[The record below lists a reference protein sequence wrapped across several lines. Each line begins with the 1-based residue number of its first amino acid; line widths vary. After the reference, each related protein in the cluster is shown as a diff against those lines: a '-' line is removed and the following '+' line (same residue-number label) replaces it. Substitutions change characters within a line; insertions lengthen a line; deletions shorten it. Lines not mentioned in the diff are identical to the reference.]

1 MSRKFAACLLIVLV
15 LALVSCTPDSTPS
28 QQQDVPTEAM
38 ATPSQ
43 PLDEFLNEASLAV
56 VLRFPE
62 TITHLGIGEWIG
74 VRNDQLMPLTH
85 DYERE
90 TIRLLEDLIG
100 QLAQYDLSAVDERSA
115 LSARVYGW
123 YLQDLLEAHRYSDHA
138 YSVSTHL
145 SSYPDTIER
154 LLTRTQPLRS
164 SVDVQDYM
172 SRLGQIGE
180 RFDELIVRL
189 ADSEAIRATP
199 PTFILTTA
207 AAALRQTADQPPE
220 QSGYYLRLEKGLGD
234 ISSLSQSV
242 RETTL
247 REAAEIIENIVL
259 PAYLRLAQAVSSQ
272 AVRAGEAIGV
282 WQHEGGSEYYA
293 YVLRKHT
300 TTNLSADAIHAL
312 GVQEVSR
319 IQGEIR
325 DAASALGFDP
335 ELDIRTLYAQLTQ
348 ITGVSTGQQT
358 VAFCQ
363 KTIDDIVSIIR
374 PAFLTWPNATI
385 DVIEGGT
392 SAYFSP
398 GSLDGTRP
406 GQFIAPAARQEPLFA
421 LPTLVYHEAIP
432 GHGLQA
438 AFAHAT
444 DLPAYRAGMG
454 FTAYSEGWALY
465 AERLAWEMGAYA
477 DDAYGNLGRLQA
489 ELFRSARLVVDTG
502 IHAQHWTFDQAV
514 DYLEQNTGLDHA
526 YVEQEIA
533 RYVVNPGQATA
544 YKVGMLELMSL
555 RARAQRELGEAF
567 DLASFHQA
575 ILEEADVPLVILDE
589 LVSDYIEHSQ

>member
-1 MSRKFAACLLIVLV
+1 MSRKFAACLLIVLAI
-15 LALVSCTPDSTPS
+15 ALVSCTPDRAPS
-28 QQQDVPTEAM
+28 RQQDVAAEAI

-90 TIRLLEDLIG
+90 TISLLEDLIE

-123 YLQDLLEAHRYSDHA
+123 YLQDLLQAHRYSDHA

-145 SSYPDTIER
+145 SSYPDTLER

-189 ADSEAIRATP
+189 ADSEAIGATP
-199 PTFILTTA
+199 PSFILTAA

-220 QSGYYLRLEKGLGD
+220 QSDYYLRLGNGLLG

-242 RETTL
+242 RDATL
-247 REAAEIIENIVL
+247 REAAEIIEKSVF
-259 PAYLRLAQAVSSQ
+259 PAYLRLSQAVSSQ
-272 AVRAGEAIGV
+272 AVRAGDAIGV
-282 WQHEGGSEYYA
+282 WRHEGGSEYYA

-300 TTNLSADAIHAL
+300 TTDLSADDIHAL

-325 DAASALGFDP
+325 DVAAALGFDP
-335 ELDIRTLYAQLTQ
+335 ELDIRTLYAQLTE
-348 ITGVSTGQQT
+348 ITGVATGQQT
-358 VAFCQ
+358 VAFCRA
-363 KTIDDIVSIIR
+363 TIDDIASIIR
-374 PAFLTWPNATI
+374 PAFSTWPNANI
-385 DVIEGGT
+385 EVIEGQT

-398 GSLDGTRP
+398 GSLDGARP
-406 GQFIAPAARQEPLFA
+406 GQFIAPAARQQPLFA

-432 GHGLQA
+432 GHGLQT
-438 AFAHAT
+438 AFAYAA

-454 FTAYSEGWALY
+454 FTAYAEGWALY
-465 AERLAWEMGAYA
+465 AERLAWEMGAYQG
-477 DDAYGNLGRLQA
+477 DAYGNLGRLQA
-489 ELFRSARLVVDTG
+489 ELFRAVRLVVDTG
-502 IHAQHWTFDQAV
+502 IHAKQWTYRMAV
-514 DYLEQNTGLDHA
+514 DYFQQNTGLDEA
-526 YVEQEIA
+526 YARQEIE
-533 RYVVNPGQATA
+533 RYAVNPGQATA
-544 YKVGMLELMSL
+544 YKIGMLKILEL
-555 RARAQRELGEAF
+555 RDQAERELGEAF
-567 DLASFHQA
+567 DLPAFHQA
-575 ILEEADVPLVILDE
+575 ILEESDVPLVLLEE
-589 LVSDYIEHSQ
+589 LVSAYIERSQ